1 MRREENRI
9 RQGIM
14 GAHFPMV
21 RTLEVFSQ
29 TEQSA
34 IDPRVLRELA
44 QLEWLEQA
52 QNVIFFGP
60 PGTGKTHWP
69 LASGEPPLQPTIKSL
84 STIQI
89 ISSRSWNKPE
99 RRHDGLASAAA
110 EQAQTFNHRRVW
122 IYTAE

>member
-1 MRREENRI
+1 MATEKKLTPRETLEYFFTQEILRREENRI

-21 RTLEVFSQ
+21 RTLEGFSQ

-60 PGTGKTHWP
+60 PGTGKTH
-69 LASGEPPLQPTIKSL
+69 LAI
-84 STIQI
+84 
-89 ISSRSWNKPE
+89 
-99 RRHDGLASAAA
+99 GLGRAA
-110 EQAQTFNHRRVW
+110 
-122 IYTAE
+122 

>member
-1 MRREENRI
+1 
-9 RQGIM
+9 M

-21 RTLEVFSQ
+21 RTLEGFSQ

-52 QNVIFFGP
+52 Q
-60 PGTGKTHWP
+60 
-69 LASGEPPLQPTIKSL
+69 
-84 STIQI
+84 
-89 ISSRSWNKPE
+89 
-99 RRHDGLASAAA
+99 
-110 EQAQTFNHRRVW
+110 TFNHRRVW